1 MKEKKQVKDLKNCTP
16 VMKQYWNAKKSYPDS
31 IMLFRMGDF
40 YETFDND
47 AKIASEILGIALTKR
62 ANGAAS
68 SVPLAGFPY
77 HSFDQ
82 YVHKLL
88 KSGYKVALCEQV
100 EDPKLAKGI
109 VKREVVE
116 LLTPGTA
123 INSNFLNNNENNFL
137 SSIYI
142 KHENIGFAII
152 DNSTAELLCGET
164 NVNNLK
170 DIVKQYKIKELLVC
184 ESQENLVKKYINFD
198 LLITTYEDW
207 KADKINSYDKLLK
220 QFHTKSLKGYGLE
233 NHDLAIIAASA
244 CINYVELN
252 SFGKTKHINS
262 ITKIDSSE
270 YMHIDSFTIK
280 NLEIFESLNNN
291 QDATLINVIDKT
303 QTASGSRLLKKNLLK
318 PLKNLKKINC
328 RLDSISEL
336 IKNNNEFNMV
346 YEALEQV
353 SDIERIV
360 VKIANNKSNPRDIIN
375 LSTSLKVID
384 LIKNII
390 KPSMKNFCKKINE
403 SNDLSKIIN
412 IISKT
417 IKEEPSVNILK
428 GGYILEGYSKELD
441 ELRDISKKAN
451 DWLVAYQENER
462 SKHNIPSLKINFN
475 KVFGYYI
482 DVTKTHIDKVPDY
495 YIRKQTLVNNERY
508 FTNEL
513 KDYEDKIL
521 TAGDQIIEI
530 ENKIFKKLLEEI
542 LFYGKE
548 IQENSKI
555 LSEIDVYV
563 SNAYIA
569 IENNYTKPILNES
582 SNYILKKSRHPVVER
597 LLPFGE
603 EFIENDLKLDYKK
616 NQIGI
621 ITGPNMAGK
630 STYLRQIALI
640 SLLAQSGSY
649 VPAEKCEIGIIDKLF
664 TRVGASDNLAGGEST
679 FLVEMNETAN
689 ILNNATNK
697 SLVILDEI
705 GRGTSTFDG
714 ISLAWA
720 ITEYLHNNKK
730 CKPRTLFATHYH
742 ELISLADSLDS
753 CFNLNIE
760 VQEYKNEVIFLRKIQ
775 PGGASKSY
783 GIHVAK
789 LAGIPNEVINRANHI
804 LRSFYD
810 NKTAFNDLYKEQL
823 PLFNDEE
830 NITNEKANDLLNELK
845 DLNIDT
851 LSPVECLNILNSF
864 KKKYDD

>member
-1 MKEKKQVKDLKNCTP
+1 MKEKKIIKNSKNCTP

-40 YETFDND
+40 YETFDED
-47 AKIASEILGIALTKR
+47 AKIASKILGITLTKR

-77 HSFDQ
+77 HSLDQ

-88 KSGYKVALCEQV
+88 KVGYKVALCEQV

-123 INSNFLNNNENNFL
+123 INNNFLNNSENNFL
-137 SSIYI
+137 SSIYVSN
-142 KHENIGFAII
+142 KNMGFAII
-152 DNSTAELLCGET
+152 DNSTGELLCGES
-164 NVNNLK
+164 NLNNLK
-170 DIVKQYKIKELLVC
+170 DIVRQYKIKELLVS
-184 ESQENLVKKYINFD
+184 ESQESIVKKHINFD

-207 KADKINSYDKLLK
+207 KADKVNAYDKLLK
-220 QFHTKSLKGYGLE
+220 QFKIKSLKGYGLE
-233 NHDLAIIAASA
+233 NKDLAVIAASA

-262 ITKIDSSE
+262 ITKIDSNE
-270 YMHIDSFTIK
+270 YLHLDSFTIK
-280 NLEIFESLNNN
+280 NLEIFESLNGS
-291 QDATLINVIDKT
+291 QDATLINVVDKT
-303 QTASGSRLLKKNLLK
+303 QTSAGSRLLKTNLLK
-318 PLKNLKKINC
+318 PLKNVKEINF
-328 RLDSISEL
+328 RLNAISEL
-336 IKNNNEFNMV
+336 INHKYEFDLI
-346 YEALEQV
+346 YEKLDNV

-360 VKIANNKSNPRDIIN
+360 VKIANEKSNPKDIIN
-375 LSTSLKVID
+375 LANSLKIVD
-384 LIKNII
+384 EIKEII
-390 KPSMKNFCKKINE
+390 KPSMKNICKKIN
-403 SNDLSKIIN
+403 NANNLSKIIN
-412 IISKT
+412 EISNT
-417 IKEEPSVNILK
+417 IKDDPSANILK
-428 GGYILEGYSKELD
+428 GGYIVEGYSSELD
-441 ELRDISKKAN
+441 DLRNISIKAN
-451 DWLVAYQENER
+451 DWLVKYQENER
-462 SKHNIPSLKINFN
+462 IENNIPSLKISFN

-482 DVTKTHIDKVPDY
+482 DVTKTHIDKVPSN

-508 FTNEL
+508 FTSEL

-521 TAGDQIIEI
+521 SASDRIIEI
-530 ENKIFKKLLEEI
+530 EKKIFNELLLKI
-542 LFYGKE
+542 LLKVKN
-548 IQENSKI
+548 IQENAKI
-555 LSEIDVYV
+555 LSEIDVFS

-582 SNYILKKSRHPVVER
+582 SSYILKKSRHPVVEK

-603 EFIENDLKLDYKK
+603 EFIENDLQLDYEK

-640 SLLAQSGSY
+640 SLLAQSGSF
-649 VPAEKCEIGIIDKLF
+649 VPAESCEIGIVDKLF

-742 ELISLADSLDS
+742 ELISLADDLDS
-753 CFNLNIE
+753 CFNLNIQ
-760 VQEYKNEVIFLRKIQ
+760 VQEYKDEVIFLRKIK

-789 LAGIPNEVINRANHI
+789 LAGIPKKVINRAEHI
-804 LRSFYD
+804 LKNFYE
-810 NKTAFNDLYKEQL
+810 NKTSLNNLSKDQL
-823 PLFNDEE
+823 PLF
-830 NITNEKANDLLNELK
+830 TNEDNIFNAKAIDLLEELK
-845 DLNIDT
+845 DINLDI
-851 LSPVECLNILNSF
+851 LSPVECLNILNSL